1 MSEFT
6 PLREAVDTLASRAPS
21 PDFGELKRRAS
32 RRGRRRA
39 AIAAVAAFAV
49 ITGSALAATDLIVTD
64 GTGPVSEP
72 GLTGQPLTPSAT
84 PTPTPTIGAS
94 LTLRGDGIGP
104 FTFGANQV
112 DVDAALSAR
121 LGDPEVVEQGILCSM
136 EGSPWSQIVNYARPD
151 RAVASISPASGGLL
165 VFYTAKDQSEQS
177 PRSLA
182 YWGFPLEQQL
192 PAPLAMQ
199 DDVPLNLTFNQLK
212 AKYPAGKLEYGDLDE
227 VGRDQSLTFTLPNKL
242 QFIANP
248 AASKPSGVW
257 AGQGVPCP

>member
-39 AIAAVAAFAV
+39 AIAAVAVLAM
-49 ITGSALAATDLIVTD
+49 ITGSALAATDLMVTD

-72 GLTGQPLTPSAT
+72 GLTGQPVTPSPMPTST
-84 PTPTPTIGAS
+84 PTMGAT

-112 DVDAALSAR
+112 DVDAVLSDR
-121 LGDPEVVEQGILCSM
+121 LGDPEEGEQGILCPRP
-136 EGSPWSQIVNYARPD
+136 GSPWVQVVNYARPD
-151 RAVASISPASGGLL
+151 RTVASISPASGGLW
-165 VFYTAKDQSEQS
+165 VYYKAKDQSETS

-182 YWGFPLEQQL
+182 GWFFHLDKPL

-212 AKYPAGKLEYGDLDE
+212 AKYPAGKLEDLDDSARE
-227 VGRDQSLTFTLPNKL
+227 FTLPNKL
-242 QFIANP
+242 QFVSNP
-248 AASKPSGVW
+248 DVIKPGVVL
-257 AGQGVPCP
+257 AGQGPACG

>member
-49 ITGSALAATDLIVTD
+49 ITGSALAATDLMVTD
-64 GTGPVSEP
+64 GTGPDSEP

-84 PTPTPTIGAS
+84 PTPTPTMEAS

-112 DVDAALSAR
+112 DVDAVLSAR
-121 LGDPEVVEQGILCSM
+121 LGDPEEGEQGILCPWA
-136 EGSPWSQIVNYARPD
+136 GSPWAQFVNY
-151 RAVASISPASGGLL
+151 GGLN
-165 VFYTAKDQSEQS
+165 VFYTAKDQSEKS

-182 YWGFPLEQQL
+182 AWSFHLDEPL
-192 PAPLAMQ
+192 PAPLAIQ

-212 AKYPAGKLEYGDLDE
+212 A
-227 VGRDQSLTFTLPNKL
+227 R
-242 QFIANP
+242 
-248 AASKPSGVW
+248 
-257 AGQGVPCP
+257 